1 MKKRILGV
9 VVGGISVL
17 IVSPLATNHKKAEIE
32 TTLDH
37 KKQSIL
43 QPQTKI
49 EVSVGDSSPSS
60 SFSRQSWYKVNSR
73 AELITKYWRNSGSF
87 ATAFDDWKAK
97 NNEDVA
103 FDKFLTTSVSDSY
116 YQNWRDNNP
125 DDLDKFYQKTKE
137 NDLSHEKRFT
147 AFSSKQVIATKNA
160 YAESSRSDDD
170 YLTWTQS
177 RHQALKNQWEET
189 TRGQNSFLAKSKK
202 WLNNKQ
208 SHLST
213 LEKWSAKAESNPA
226 FNTFSSSL
234 ESDQVLLAKRKGW
247 WETTPAF
254 AKVSTKAIKVEAY
267 ITSQPQDFKDFFK
280 RLLHSPLQIKGF
292 SDDQIQVNQLLVEV
306 LSEIGE
312 RILAYPQM
320 NQDALVTASLQEK
333 TRYQE
338 KWNQLLDVINVDDEI
353 KTELIAVYNHLT
365 ASSPLLVDQ
374 NYLLFSKKRFKLDSY
389 SDDYNNEYDQ
399 WIKQIKWENW
409 FATNKDQI
417 ESDEKWGYD
426 AFVTNLKTKSLAEQ
440 REILKSFG
448 TYVYDVRGDLFLSW
462 AAPSLYS
469 PDYGDSWDQKNKEKY
484 DKHKILVENEFV
496 FDQIPDAKSVSF
508 GSSLIG
514 KQITGNILMQK
525 YLYERFGQGLLKEEI
540 DDISPTENGQGWFAL
555 STAIAV
561 DGGEYDPDYNHQ
573 QLARQKFYSAFKK
586 VIDSVYDDEFEY
598 AFYRKELELA
608 IATFYPSYQTANYNE
623 DGGRNIG
630 FEQWLTRSTLDYQET
645 LNVKRAWVQ
654 FLINNHQ
661 EINTLKDYNHIT
673 TNKKLFYEQSSSF
686 IDAAFQNVAVEQY
699 QTALPQSFKQFF
711 RDYLYSHHEVD
722 NNFALSFATDGEDIT
737 SETSLSVNQILGKV
751 LANIDDKKYAYS
763 QLQND
768 ALLSASVSE
777 KTRYRLKW
785 EELLAAIDSDEEI
798 KSDLI
803 ALYKQL
809 QTHGFK
815 VKDLPYQAY
824 ATKEFKKD
832 SYQTAY
838 EQDFTN
844 WENTKSLKSYWS
856 TLPAIRDQ
864 YVTFYKQTYKDLGG
878 VDVYNEDLDAWSQTK
893 TNGLAVYKTSS
904 ALTND
909 FLRWEDNFNTW
920 VSEFYLNSEVYQQD
934 KAKWFANKT
943 LGTSAYN
950 ESGHAD
956 KDHHKWS
963 LSLYYESDD
972 YKDDKEQWFNAIVVD
987 NPKHKTLPYYNNGP
1001 QYDFNGELICQ
1012 GDCIGA
1018 ATLYEEDKLAWHNKF
1033 IKYYA
1038 EENIREYRGED
1049 LFTRDELLAHQDQI
1063 KDFSNIQKNLYT
1075 WHLFKNKAATLKNE
1089 DQPLLYHKALRLAA
1103 ISYGVFL
1110 SGKMLGPNSEMIK
1123 TFHKYDLYEFIP
1135 RHKVIMDRYRK
1146 FFAFGT
1152 LKWIDSKFKDYEKI
1166 VGE

>member
-9 VVGGISVL
+9 VLGGLSIL
-17 IVSPLATNHKKAEIE
+17 TVSPLATNFKENQIEKKADQKEDLI
-32 TTLDH
+32 T
-37 KKQSIL
+37 
-43 QPQTKI
+43 QPQVKT
-49 EVSVGDSSPSS
+49 EVSIGDSSSSS
-60 SFSRQSWYKVNSR
+60 SFTRQSWYKVNSR

-97 NNEDVA
+97 NKEDVA
-103 FDKFLTTSVSDSY
+103 FNKFLTTSVSDSY

-125 DDLDKFYQKTKE
+125 DDLNKFYQKTKD
-137 NDLSHEKRFT
+137 NDLSHEKRFA
-147 AFSSKQVIATKNA
+147 AFSNRQIISTKNA

-177 RHQALKNQWEET
+177 KTKALKDHWEKT
-189 TRGQNSFLAKSKK
+189 TRGQLSFLAKSKK
-202 WLNNKQ
+202 WLDAKQ

-213 LEKWSAKAESNPA
+213 LEKWSARQESNPA
-226 FNTFSSSL
+226 FNSYSSSL

-247 WETTPAF
+247 WETTSAF
-254 AKVSTKAIKVEAY
+254 AKVSKKAIGVEEY
-267 ITSQPQDFKDFFK
+267 VTSQPQDFKDFFK
-280 RLLHSPLQIKGF
+280 RLLHSPLLIKGLG
-292 SDDQIQVNQLLVEV
+292 DDQIQVNQLLVEV

-312 RILAYPQM
+312 RIFAYPQM

-338 KWNQLLDVINVDDEI
+338 KWNQLLDVIDVDDEI

-365 ASSPLLVDQ
+365 ASSPLLMDQ
-374 NYLLFSKKRFKLDSY
+374 NYLLFAKKKFKLTSH
-389 SDDYNNEYDQ
+389 SENYNKEYDQ

-409 FATNKDQI
+409 FATYKDQI

-440 REILKSFG
+440 RKILKSFG

-469 PDYGDSWDQKNKEKY
+469 PDYGPTYDQKNKEKY

-496 FDQIPDAKSVSF
+496 FNHIPNAPRISF
-508 GSSLIG
+508 GSSLVG

-525 YLYERFGQGLLKEEI
+525 YLYERFGQGLLKGEI
-540 DDISPTENGQGWFAL
+540 DDISPTEDGQGWFAL
-555 STAIAV
+555 ATDLAV

-573 QLARQKFYSAFKK
+573 QLAHQKFYSAFKK
-586 VIDSVYDDEFEY
+586 VIDSVYDDVYEY
-598 AFYRKELELA
+598 ALYREELELA
-608 IATFYPSYQTANYNE
+608 IATFYPSYQSANYNE

-630 FEQWLTRSTLDYQET
+630 FGQWLASSTLDYNET
-645 LNVKRAWVQ
+645 LRVRRAWVQ
-654 FLINNHQ
+654 FLIDNHE
-661 EINTLKDYNHIT
+661 EINALSDYNWIT
-673 TNKKLFYEQSSSF
+673 TRKKPFYEQSKSF
-686 IDAAFQNVAVEQY
+686 IDVAFQNVAVEQY
-699 QTALPQSFKQFF
+699 QGALPQSFKQFF
-711 RDYLYSHHEVD
+711 RDYLYSHQKVD
-722 NNFALSFATDGEDIT
+722 NNFTLSFATGGEDIT
-737 SETSLSVNQILGKV
+737 SETSLSVNQILGLV

-785 EELLAAIDSDEEI
+785 EELLTAIDSDEEI
-798 KSDLI
+798 KTDLI
-803 ALYKQL
+803 ALYKKL

-815 VKDLPYQAY
+815 VKDLHYQAY

-832 SYQTAY
+832 SFQTAY

-844 WENTKSLKSYWS
+844 WETTKSLKSYWS
-856 TLPAIRDQ
+856 TLPVINDE
-864 YVTFYKQTYKDLGG
+864 YVAFYKQTYKDVGG
-878 VDVYNEDLDAWSQTK
+878 VDVYNDDLDAWSQTK

-909 FLRWEDNFNTW
+909 FSRWEDNFNTW
-920 VSEFYLNSEVYQQD
+920 VSDFYLNSEVYQQD
-934 KAKWFANKT
+934 KTKWFANKT

-950 ESGHAD
+950 ESGQAD
-956 KDHHKWS
+956 KDHHQWS

-972 YKDDKEQWFNAIVVD
+972 YKDDKDQWFNAIVVN
-987 NPKHKTLPYYNNGP
+987 NPEHKKLSYYNSEP
-1001 QYDFNGELICQ
+1001 QFDFNDELICQ

-1018 ATLYEEDKLAWHNKF
+1018 ATLYEEDKFAWHEKF
-1033 IKYYA
+1033 IKYYV
-1038 EENIREYRGED
+1038 EENIKEYRGED

-1063 KDFSNIQKNLYT
+1063 KDFSNIQKDLYT
-1075 WHLFKNKAATLKNE
+1075 WHLFKNKAAVLKNE

-1110 SGKMLGPNSEMIK
+1110 SGRMLGPNSEMIK
-1123 TFHKYDLYEFIP
+1123 TFQKYDLYEFIP
-1135 RHKVIMDRYRK
+1135 QHKVIMDRYRK

-1166 VGE
+1166 VAE